1 MTTGMTHNQA
11 FAVALREQRL
21 LKNKTQDN
29 LALDAGLDR
38 TFISLLELGRRSP
51 TLDTMVQLSSAL
63 QIPLSTLILRVEEL
77 LAKPND

>member
-11 FAVALREQRL
+11 FGVALREQRL